1 MRACPKRLAE
11 KILVH
16 MKSKTERFLRSG
28 KDPFART
35 YHEPSL
41 WWHLLPLAIVLAV
54 LFGEIET
61 PSVRITPS
69 LLTIALAALS
79 VFLRPKGVLLW
90 SAILFVP
97 VVASLVYIPSA
108 GIYEDTLA
116 VYLRSAAFLVVGAMA
131 YALSSTKESARRQVA
146 ELVSL
151 LDALKTPVLVTDI
164 DGMVMFANHPTCQLL
179 GHDTQSLKNKNFFT
193 LFATKEARGKAV
205 ERYLALFN
213 SKTKQGSMQVMVSTP
228 DGVTADYLAN
238 CSIFDVQ
245 AHPYLIAQLA
255 PE

>member
-1 MRACPKRLAE
+1 MPNHAAR
-11 KILVH
+11 V
-16 MKSKTERFLRSG
+16 LRSG
-28 KDPFART
+28 KDPFARS
-35 YHEPSL
+35 YHEPSV
-41 WWHLLPLAIVLAV
+41 WWHLLPLAVVMAV
-54 LFGEIET
+54 LFGELET

-69 LLTIALAALS
+69 LLTIALAVLS

-90 SAILFVP
+90 SAILFIP
-97 VVASLVYIPSA
+97 VVASLVWIPSA
-108 GIYEDTLA
+108 GMYEDSLA

-164 DGMVMFANHPTCQLL
+164 DGMVMFANQPACQLL
-179 GHDTQSLKNKNFFT
+179 GHDTQSIKNKNFFT
-193 LFATKEARGKAV
+193 LLGTKEARGKAV

-213 SKTKQGSMQVMVSTP
+213 SKTRQGSMQVTLGTP
-228 DGVTADYLAN
+228 DGAPADYRAE
-238 CSIFDVQ
+238 CSVFDIQ
-245 AHPYLIAQLA
+245 THPYLIAQLA